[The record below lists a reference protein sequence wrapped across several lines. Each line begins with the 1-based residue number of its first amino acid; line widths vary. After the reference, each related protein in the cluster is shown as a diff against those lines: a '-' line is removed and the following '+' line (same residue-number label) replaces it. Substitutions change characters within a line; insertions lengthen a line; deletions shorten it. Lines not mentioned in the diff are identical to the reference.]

1 MVRRPEAGVS
11 LVEVIV
17 FSAILLGLLGIM
29 ATFLV
34 QGKRYFRQTESYA
47 LAQQEASKVI
57 RITTQDLYRAST
69 DHLTVE
75 PSQFYLLS
83 SIPEPDGAPI
93 EFDPAGGGV
102 LWHRWVGF
110 YHDTE
115 AREIYRATIPLDSP
129 TSDPGTLT
137 GSLPGFP
144 DFKAL
149 EAPQSKRIGE
159 GIEALIGG
167 RTPTAEESMST
178 FHATANS
185 RESQT

>member
-1 MVRRPEAGVS
+1 
-11 LVEVIV
+11 
-17 FSAILLGLLGIM
+17 M

-159 GIEALIGG
+159 GIEALEFVIIDPGLMQ
-167 RTPTAEESMST
+167 MSVT
-178 FHATANS
+178 TRFNRIASQTENYLSAGVS
-185 RESQT
+185 LESQIRVLETK